1 MYAALIIGVILTL
14 AVLVDHQ
21 RFKTTKRKAQGNTVR
36 GVTVHQRV
44 GEPVR
49 QRVIWFLGVCGAFLI
64 GLGIACIA
72 GLDRMS
78 ASGEIVPII
87 ILAAALLGLGLWLVA
102 YYFNT
107 STIVTRELVQHT
119 TFLRNTKTLRFQD
132 IAKYQVGYSRGGQ
145 FVVLHGIDRTKN
157 GARIKIVYTPDEHHC
172 QPLFDAI
179 AVFERTG
186 SWPSPGGPAQH
197 Q

>member
-21 RFKTTKRKAQGNTVR
+21 RFKTTKRKAQGNTTR
-36 GVTVHQRV
+36 GVTVHQLV

-49 QRVIWFLGVCGAFLI
+49 QRVIWFLGVCGALLI

-72 GLDRMS
+72 GLDRIS
-78 ASGEIVPII
+78 ASGGTAPII
-87 ILAAALLGLGLWLVA
+87 ILAAVLLGFGLWLVA

-107 STIVTRELVQHT
+107 STIVTRELVRHT

-132 IAKYQVGYSRGGQ
+132 ITKYRKGHSRGGE

-157 GARIKIVYTPDEHHC
+157 GARIKIVYTPDEANS

-179 AVFERTG
+179 AAFERTG
-186 SWPSPGGPAQH
+186 QWPTTGGPVQH
-197 Q
+197 R